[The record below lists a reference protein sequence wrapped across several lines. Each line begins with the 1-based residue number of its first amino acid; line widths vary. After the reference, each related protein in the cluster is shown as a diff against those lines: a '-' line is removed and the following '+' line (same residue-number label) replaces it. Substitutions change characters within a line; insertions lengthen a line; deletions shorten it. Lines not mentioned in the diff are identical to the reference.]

1 MKTIVIDGESVTY
14 KSGMSA
20 SEYTPWL
27 KHLKA
32 EKEIIM
38 ASNLDEY
45 INSAAVRSALHVN
58 STQKV
63 SYSLLD

>member
-1 MKTIVIDGESVTY
+1 MKTVVIDGESVTY

-38 ASNLDEY
+38 A
-45 INSAAVRSALHVN
+45 
-58 STQKV
+58 
-63 SYSLLD
+63 

>member
-1 MKTIVIDGESVTY
+1 MKTIIIDGEPVTY

-38 ASNLDEY
+38 ATNLDEY
-45 INSAAVRSALHVN
+45 INSAEVRSALHVN

-63 SYSLLD
+63 WF